1 MKTISKTLNN
11 LVKAFIGESMARNRY
26 NIYAKI
32 ALKEGYVQISNIFNQ
47 TAEQERQ
54 HAKHLFNHIQKLKVN
69 NSPIV
74 VEAETPVEFGDT
86 AENLKAA
93 ANGENYE
100 HTEMYPE
107 FAKIA
112 EDEGHTELAHRLKA
126 IAQAEKHHEE
136 RYLKLLEQVEAGTVH
151 NKKDAA
157 WWVCLEC
164 GYMVFA
170 PEPPEECPSC
180 DHPRSYFQIKCEEY

>member
-1 MKTISKTLNN
+1 MIKNGKTLDN

-26 NIYAKI
+26 NIYAKT
-32 ALKEGYVQISNIFNQ
+32 ALKEGYVQISNIFNE

-54 HAKHLFNHIQKLKVN
+54 HAKHLFNHIQDLKGD
-69 NSPIV
+69 NSAII
-74 VEAETPVEFGDT
+74 VEAETPIEFGDT
-86 AENLKAA
+86 ATNLKAA
-93 ANGENYE
+93 AKGENYE

-112 EDEGHTELAHRLKA
+112 EEEGHEELAARLKA

-136 RYLKLLEQVEAGTVH
+136 RYLRLLEQVEAETVH
-151 NKKDAA
+151 RKDEAT

-180 DHPRSYFQIKCEEY
+180 DHARSYFQIKCEEY

>member
-1 MKTISKTLNN
+1 MTTDGKTLGN

-26 NIYAKI
+26 TIYAKT
-32 ALKEGYVQISNIFNQ
+32 ALEEGYVQISNIFNE

-54 HAKHLFNHIQKLKVN
+54 HANHLFSHIQELKVDS
-69 NSPIV
+69 SPIV
-74 VEAETPVEFGDT
+74 VEAEAPVEFGGT

-93 ANGENYE
+93 AKGENYE
-100 HTEMYPE
+100 YTEMYPE

-112 EDEGHTELAHRLKA
+112 EEEGHMELADRLKA

-136 RYLKLLEQVEAGTVH
+136 RYLKLLEQVENGTVH
-151 NKKDAA
+151 KKGEPT

-170 PEPPEECPSC
+170 PEPPEACPSC
-180 DHPRSYFQIKCEEY
+180 DHARSYFQMKCEEY